1 MPSTSTPTGTSATL
15 SRYPRRWSPYTLRR
29 NNYESKQAPTNIDAK
44 KQRNNLYTAVT
55 NNTSTIHTGA

>member
-1 MPSTSTPTGTSATL
+1 MPEYFDADGHERDAE
-15 SRYPRRWSPYTLRR
+15 YPRRWSPYTLRR
-29 NNYESKQAPTNIDAK
+29 NNYESKQAPTNMDAK